1 MNVHTLVVTD
11 FMTNCFLVW
20 KDSAALVIDPGG
32 EASRILAALEE
43 RNLSVAAYLL
53 THGHADH
60 VAALADMVDACPAPV
75 ALHALDLEWAFENP
89 NRVIPLLPA
98 PRAAKVSRVMAGGE
112 SFEDAGIACRVLH
125 TPGHTPGSVCF
136 YVESEQAMFTG
147 DTLFAG
153 SVGRTD
159 FRGGDSRTLQES
171 LRLLA
176 DFPDDTRLYT
186 GHGPIT
192 TMGQEKLTNPFM

>member
-1 MNVHTLVVTD
+1 MNIHTIVVTG

-32 EASRILAALEE
+32 EAPRILSALEE

-60 VAALADMVDACPAPV
+60 VAALADLADARPAPI
-75 ALHALDLEWAFENP
+75 AMHALDLEWAFEIP
-89 NRVIPLLPA
+89 NRIIPFLPS
-98 PRAAKVSRVMAGGE
+98 PRAADVTRVLSGGE
-112 SFEDAGIACRVLH
+112 ILEDAGIAYTVIN

-136 YVESEQAMFTG
+136 HMEAEKVMFTG

-159 FRGGDSRTLQES
+159 FPGGDSRVLQES
-171 LRLLA
+171 LQRLA
-176 DFPDDTRLYT
+176 VFPDDTGLCT
-186 GHGPIT
+186 GHGPET
-192 TMGQEKLTNPFM
+192 TMGQEKRTNPFM